1 MPDQNLTVVD
11 SQPLPTP
18 ELSVVKSEPTADQLK
33 AAHSDFQGMIS
44 DFRDKHPVAS
54 QFVLG
59 IPDAIQGI
67 GAGVVGTGVGAYDLA
82 RKIPGASSILPE
94 PSADLRAATV
104 APPSVGG
111 WLGKALEQGAEFMI
125 PGAIEGDALRSIPAI
140 GRIAAEAANAGG
152 VAALQSGGDPTAMG
166 LAAATGGVLGGI
178 GEGAQALVN
187 KGITPALT
195 AAPRP
200 LSQDAIALAQREGI
214 PLNQGALGGSRAVQS
229 AERLLGNTV
238 APDQYEALTAAQ
250 QKGQNAFADKMASGM
265 SVSPYQAG
273 QGTLDKIIKYGADRT
288 SLGRQAYSDLEAIQN
303 DPANLRSVPTGTQPS
318 RLFGPGNSG
327 QLTQTPVMEDIALPV
342 DMRPAKASLKPIYDE
357 LSTRLTPAQRQYSPS
372 LQAIKNILDDKDF
385 VPASAADDN
394 LSALKAIQRE
404 NGPSPKAKF
413 LVARTIDAVSPA
425 VDKAVAQA
433 GPDAVKALQ
442 DGRAAWADKYKAI
455 DLIKDIGGSAK
466 GDSGQVAIADHLTT
480 PRDARFPDLKRVLD
494 VAPDAKEDIGKY
506 AMAKVF
512 GKSLENDGQYT
523 SPATAANNWNRLGD
537 KTKAALFEPEH
548 IKDIDSFMELSK
560 RLAENPNSSG
570 SGLISALKDAGI
582 GIMTANPKTGA
593 AFGVGRQLAK
603 VLYNPEGAT
612 ALNQFLKAAPG
623 SQERSIA
630 GSIVRSVAEEAAGKI
645 ATPDDGVIRAT
656 ISKP

>member
-18 ELSVVKSEPTADQLK
+18 ALSVVKSEPTPEQLN
-33 AAHSDFQGMIS
+33 AAHGDFQNMIS
-44 DFRDKHPVAS
+44 DFREKHPIAS

-59 IPDAIQGI
+59 VPDLVGGI
-67 GAGVVGTGVGAYDLA
+67 GSGVVSTGLGAYDLA
-82 RKIPGASSILPE
+82 RKIPGASSVLPE
-94 PSADLRAATV
+94 PSASLRDAAV
-104 APPSVGG
+104 APPSL
-111 WLGKALEQGAEFMI
+111 LGKAGKFLEQGAEFMI
-125 PGAIEGDALRSIPAI
+125 PGAIEADAAKALPAI
-140 GRIAAEAANAGG
+140 GRVAAEAANAGG
-152 VAALQSGGDPTAMG
+152 VAALQSGGDPNAMAW
-166 LAAATGGVLGGI
+166 AAGTGGLMSGV
-178 GEGAQALVN
+178 GEGAGALVR
-187 KGITPALT
+187 KGLTPALT

-200 LSQDAIALAQREGI
+200 LSQEAIALAQKEGI

-229 AERLLGNTV
+229 TERLLGNTV

-250 QKGQNAFADKMASGM
+250 QQGQNAVADRMASGM

-273 QGTLDKIIKYGADRT
+273 QGTLDKIIKFGADR
-288 SLGRQAYSDLEAIQN
+288 SALGRQAYSDLEAIEN
-303 DPANLRSVPTGTQPS
+303 DPKNLKSVPTGTQPS
-318 RLFGPGNSG
+318 RLYGPGNSG
-327 QLTQTPVMEDIALPV
+327 QLVQTPVNENIALPV
-342 DMRPAKASLKPIYDE
+342 DMRPAKANLKPIYDE

-372 LQAIKNILDDKDF
+372 LQAIKNILEDKDF
-385 VPASAADDN
+385 VSASAADDN

-404 NGPSPKAKF
+404 DGPSPKAKF

-425 VDKAVAQA
+425 VDKAVSSA
-433 GPDAVKALQ
+433 GPDAVQALQ
-442 DGRAAWADKYKAI
+442 DGRAAWTDRYKAQ

-466 GDSGQVAIADHLTT
+466 GDSGQVAVADHLTT
-480 PRDARFPDLKRVLD
+480 PRDARYPDLKRVLD
-494 VAPDAKEDIGKY
+494 LAPEAKDDIGKY

-512 GKSLENDGQYT
+512 GKSLENEGQYT
-523 SPATAANNWNRLGD
+523 SPASAANNWNRLGD
-537 KTKAALFEPEH
+537 KTKAALFDPEH
-548 IKDIDSFMELSK
+548 IKDVDSFMELSK
-560 RLAENPNSSG
+560 RLAENPNTSG

-582 GIMTANPKTGA
+582 GILTANPKTGA

-612 ALNQFLKAAPG
+612 ALNALLKAPAG

-630 GSIVRSVAEEAAGKI
+630 ASVVKSIAEETAGKA